1 MGSIRKMVMRIL
13 GGAVR
18 VSVAYFVKKKRVLY
32 FLRIGWY
39 EEFRKT
45 IVAAADQL
53 KGSGHPVHTAAS
65 SRKDEIF
72 FTKNAQAKMKA
83 WGIAEKDV
91 YDVYRHGSVVKN
103 NMMVRKY

>member
-1 MGSIRKMVMRIL
+1 M
-13 GGAVR
+13 
-18 VSVAYFVKKKRVLY
+18 
-32 FLRIGWY
+32 GWY
-39 EEFRKT
+39 EELQKTFR
-45 IVAAADQL
+45 AAAEQL

-103 NMMVRKY
+103 NMMVRKYNGYEIGIWFYKDHITGQPGITSIWKRERR